1 MPLGQ
6 PGTFTAS
13 AIAAIKKQL
22 KPLIKRTRPL
32 INVQA
37 SNMQRM
43 AVPPTNAGRGEK
55 RAPATAFMKIERK
68 QLLPVKGMM
77 KKPPRWVRMAA
88 EKRLKPQQAAELA
101 IKRVMRL
108 PTRGNFQT
116 AQIMLN
122 DLGRNPR
129 NGKLLRQLVTQELV
143 TKLTK
148 KGG

>member
-1 MPLGQ
+1 MPFGQ
-6 PGTFTAS
+6 PGRLTAS
-13 AIAAIKKQL
+13 AIAAMKKQL
-22 KPLIKRTRPL
+22 KPLLKRTRPL
-32 INVQA
+32 INVRA
-37 SNMQRM
+37 TSIQRM
-43 AVPPTNAGRGEK
+43 AVAPTKAGRGEK
-55 RAPATAFMKIERK
+55 RALATAFMKIERK
-68 QLLPVKGMM
+68 QLLPVKGTM

-101 IKRVMRL
+101 IKRVTRL

-129 NGKLLRQLVTQELV
+129 NGKLLRQLVTQEMV
-143 TKLTK
+143 TQLTK